1 MRKFISGLVLGA
13 GASTRLGRP
22 KQLLPYC
29 GTTLLEWVVTQALE
43 SRSLD
48 EVVVVLGRASDEIR
62 NQVNFGEATVVDNP
76 VFAEGCASSYRAGIT
91 AINPESDALMIL
103 LGDQPGVTPEIVSQ
117 VAEFFRER
125 NDQIVLASY
134 RGRKGHPMVLARPLF
149 DSLIEL
155 HGDKAAWKLVD
166 ANPDLVGIVEIDL
179 PFPEDINTL
188 EDFNRLSEARQQ

>member
-29 GTTLLEWVVTQALE
+29 GTTLLEWVRTQALE
-43 SRSLD
+43 SRSLN

-62 NQVNFGEATVVDNP
+62 NQVNFREATVVDNP

-103 LGDQPGVTPEIVSQ
+103 LGDQPGVSPEIVSQ

-125 NDQIVLASY
+125 RSEE
-134 RGRKGHPMVLARPLF
+134 RR
-149 DSLIEL
+149 
-155 HGDKAAWKLVD
+155 
-166 ANPDLVGIVEIDL
+166 VGKECRA
-179 PFPEDINTL
+179 
-188 EDFNRLSEARQQ
+188 RLSA

>member
-62 NQVNFGEATVVDNP
+62 NQVNFREATVVDNP

-103 LGDQPGVTPEIVSQ
+103 LGDQPGVSPEIVSQ

-134 RGRKGHPMVLARPLF
+134 RGRKGHPMVFARPLF

>member
-43 SRSLD
+43 SRSLN

-62 NQVNFGEATVVDNP
+62 NQVNFREATVVDNP

-103 LGDQPGVTPEIVSQ
+103 LGDQPGVSPEIVSQ

-134 RGRKGHPMVLARPLF
+134 RGRKGHPMVFARPLF